1 MFSCLMI
8 TLNGGEVL
16 LDFLLGFK
24 LDKLSGNG
32 KNDLVFSDVTI
43 SLSSE
48 VYVGN
53 LKLLF

>member
-1 MFSCLMI
+1 MI
-8 TLNGGEVL
+8 TLNGEVL

-24 LDKLSGNG
+24 HDKLFGNG

-48 VYVGN
+48 V
-53 LKLLF
+53 

>member
-1 MFSCLMI
+1 MI

-24 LDKLSGNG
+24 HDKLFGNG

-48 VYVGN
+48 V
-53 LKLLF
+53 